1 MATANFALDMS
12 TNAIAHLITSRVA
25 GPRSPA
31 LREAVLISDL
41 DMLHVL
47 PVAMFFG
54 YIIPTVLVAVPMPSR
69 TLHQWLGHVW
79 SWVPMGAIPIQYLLA
94 HRRRRQRRGG
104 PVAPN
109 GLQDNI
115 YELRRVYAISLAACA
130 ISHWAIIA
138 IVVATRL
145 RPFWF
150 PPPMRDSLTL
160 SGVFVPPLYWV
171 RARAIPTM
179 AEGYHTMFLYQLYI
193 GFAASLVWVTALNA
207 NGLGERRRL
216 WRSWAAAACRMM
228 VQSVVAGPGGALVSL
243 MWRRDEQVLRA

>member
-1 MATANFALDMS
+1 MATANFALDMP
-12 TNAIAHLITSRVA
+12 TNAIAHLIASRVA

-41 DMLHVL
+41 DMLRVL

-69 TLHQWLGHVW
+69 TLHQWLGHFW
-79 SWVPMGAIPIQYLLA
+79 GWVPMGALPIQYLLA
-94 HRRRRQRRGG
+94 HRRRRRRRGA
-104 PVAPN
+104 VAPN
-109 GLQDNI
+109 RLQDNI
-115 YELRRVYAISLAACA
+115 HELRRVYAISLAASA

-150 PPPMRDSLTL
+150 PPPMRDALTL
-160 SGVFVPPLYWV
+160 SSVFVPPLYWAP
-171 RARAIPTM
+171 ARAIPTM

-193 GFAASLVWVTALNA
+193 GFTASLVWVTALNA
-207 NGLGERRRL
+207 NGLGERRL
-216 WRSWAAAACRMM
+216 WRSWAATACQMM

-243 MWRRDEQVLRA
+243 MWRRDEEVLRA